1 MRRVASNCR
10 CIVLLRFGHGIVLP
24 LEDFSSSSF
33 SNFHCLHLASPHSLS
48 MLSMV
53 TTVTETKICAMWR
66 ILCQFLVVFGD
77 LLFRQKLERSRNA
90 KNSWRPETGTVTSTN
105 FFSILFSVSFSI
117 RSATWRKI
125 WAKWCSI
132 QQAWASYGTPTP
144 NVPM

>member
-1 MRRVASNCR
+1 MRRVGSKCR

-24 LEDFSSSSF
+24 LVDSF
-33 SNFHCLHLASPHSLS
+33 LPHSPTS
-48 MLSMV
+48 TVSIWTMLSMV

-90 KNSWRPETGTVTSTN
+90 KNSWRTETGTVTSTN
-105 FFSILFSVSFSI
+105 FFSILFSVLFSI

-125 WAKWCSI
+125 WAKLCSI